1 MKRNFFLILIVML
14 LQSCFA
20 HITQDYGGLSRA
32 LVFNDGKKYLI
43 NDIYT
48 DLGSTQR
55 ERLNKKVLETFQK
68 LSGGNA
74 VSYSVAKSA
83 HLVPG
88 RIAIKPDAEDLLEL
102 KDNSDFGYLVNIYT
116 KKVRSDLAPVETG
129 DIYQSVKMR
138 LSPFWKFTTCPP
150 RKKFTRRKLPQKWR
164 RKKLQ
169 ATIFSAIT
177 ESGNQKARNFT
188 IRRKLFL
195 KRASK
200 RFFRTLIKTPSAKH
214 Q

>member
-129 DIYQSVKMR
+129 DIYQFSKNEAFAVLEVYD
-138 LSPFWKFTTCPP
+138 LSTQ
-150 RKKFTRRKLPQKWR
+150 KKIYT
-164 RKKLQ
+164 
-169 ATIFSAIT
+169 
-177 ESGNQKARNFT
+177 QKASAEMAQDKTTSDDFFSNNGKRESKGPKFYYSAETLSEKSLKKILSDIDKNA
-188 IRRKLFL
+188 IR
-195 KRASK
+195 
-200 RFFRTLIKTPSAKH
+200 
-214 Q
+214 